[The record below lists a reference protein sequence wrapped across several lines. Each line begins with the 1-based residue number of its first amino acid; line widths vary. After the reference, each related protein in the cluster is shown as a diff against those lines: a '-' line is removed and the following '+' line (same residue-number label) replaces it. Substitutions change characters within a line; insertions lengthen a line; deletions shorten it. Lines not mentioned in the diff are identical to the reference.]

1 MFFVSGLHKTS
12 AFTNHSDGSEFKVT
26 DTEPAPYSAGPGGM
40 APAGIPSYRPVDI
53 LSNKPKPSTR
63 QAMKERA
70 IGIAMIG
77 KLGSQGDPRDSSAYI
92 GTAGQGA
99 ETLVSQLKY
108 ETTTDNITESMG
120 YNNRVRQALKKGK
133 KK

>member
-1 MFFVSGLHKTS
+1 MFFVRGLHKTA
-12 AFTNHSDGSEFKVT
+12 AFTNHSDGSEFKVM
-26 DTEPAPYSAGPGGM
+26 DTEPAPYSAGAGGM

-63 QAMKERA
+63 KALKEKA
-70 IGIAMIG
+70 VMIAMIG

-99 ETLVSQLKY
+99 ETLASQLKY
-108 ETTTDNITESMG
+108 ETTTDNITQNMG
-120 YNNRVRQALKKGK
+120 YNLPSGK
-133 KK
+133 KKKGAKK